1 VRSMKRLSM
10 ISMAMLSMLLFASVA
25 SAHVTVMPKQA
36 VQGSYEVFTVR
47 VPSEKESVTT
57 KSIKVTIAE
66 GAAVSRVEPKAG
78 WKYELEK
85 GADEAIKSVTW
96 TAEGEGLA
104 QTEFTEFRM
113 SGKVADDAKDLVWK
127 AYQTYSD
134 NEVVEWI
141 GADDNAK
148 YPASVTAI
156 TAGTGESD
164 GHGAPA
170 AGAGDSAEA
179 GAEADEDGSSS
190 TVQLVLSIAALVLAA
205 AALIAALSRRKK

>member
-1 VRSMKRLSM
+1 MKRWSI
-10 ISMAMLSMLLFASVA
+10 ISMAMLSVLLFASVA

-36 VQGSYEVFTVR
+36 AQGSYEVFTVR
-47 VPSEKESVTT
+47 VPSEKENATT
-57 KSIKVTIAE
+57 KSIKVTVAE
-66 GAAVSRVEPKAG
+66 GAAVTRVEPKAG
-78 WKYELEK
+78 WTYELEK
-85 GADEAIKSVTW
+85 GADGAIKSVTW

-134 NEVVEWI
+134 SEVVEWV

-148 YPASVTAI
+148 YPASITTV

-170 AGAGDSAEA
+170 AAGDTAKSEDNAE
-179 GAEADEDGSSS
+179 GEDGSSMI
-190 TVQLVLSIAALVLAA
+190 QLVLSIAALVVSA
-205 AALIAALSRRKK
+205 AALIAALTRRK

>member
-1 VRSMKRLSM
+1 MKRLSM

-36 VQGSYEVFTVR
+36 AQGSYEVFTVR

-66 GAAVSRVEPKAG
+66 GAAVSRVEPKPG

-96 TAEGEGLA
+96 TAEGDGLA

-148 YPASVTAI
+148 YPASVTTI
-156 TAGTGESD
+156 TAGTANSD

-170 AGAGDSAEA
+170 AEA
-179 GAEADEDGSSS
+179 GSETEAEADEESGSSA
-190 TVQLVLSIAALVLAA
+190 VQLVLSIAALVVAA
-205 AALIAALSRRKK
+205 AALIAALTRRK